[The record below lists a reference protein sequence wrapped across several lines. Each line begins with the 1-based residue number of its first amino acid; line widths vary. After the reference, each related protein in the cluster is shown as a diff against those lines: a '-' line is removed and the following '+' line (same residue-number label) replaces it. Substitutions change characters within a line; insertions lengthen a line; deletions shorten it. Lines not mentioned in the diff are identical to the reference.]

1 MKNESRIFPLKGVIQ
16 NYVWGGNK
24 YIPELL
30 GTAETEE
37 PCAEYWLGAH
47 PKAPSELK
55 IGEQNVLL
63 DEYMTMNLIDAL
75 GEEIHSKFANLPF
88 LFKVLDVREMLSIQV
103 HPTKKEAEK
112 GFKAEN
118 EKGIALTAFE
128 RNYKDENH
136 KPEIM
141 VALSEF
147 YLLHGFLQKDKLTEV
162 LKDTPEFTH
171 LLPVFRDK
179 GYFGLYKMVMEM
191 PVRDSNK
198 ILQPLIDRLMPLY
211 KSGKLAKEDPG
222 YWAAK
227 AVDASNDTPNLDKGI
242 YSIYFFNLVK
252 VAKGEAVFQDAG
264 IPHAYL
270 EGQNIELMANSDN
283 VLRGGLTPKHIDV
296 PELLKHVVFDEVKPN
311 IMLGDLQEDGLERIY
326 KSPAPDFQLSQI
338 IVKNNDLYESTS
350 KTAQIF
356 LVIEGEV
363 SFTEGNNS
371 LNVKSGHSVFVSAN
385 SEYTISSNSK
395 GVIYK
400 ATAP

>member
-30 GTAETEE
+30 GIAETKE